1 MALELIIDWQT
12 FETEFR
18 GEKISMEIR
27 PFKRKAMMAALP
39 YMTNRM
45 PDIKD
50 DMTAQEI
57 GSLADKGFELQ
68 GLAAGFLPQHLRNIT
83 GITINGKP
91 PTIEDLSEEPA
102 LLPLT
107 LEIITQIASISNLN
121 QGEVKNSG
129 GLSGSMEEQA
139 GTEQ

>member
-1 MALELIIDWQT
+1 MALELIIGWQS

-39 YMTNRM
+39 YITKRM

-50 DMTAQEI
+50 DMTDQEL
-57 GSLADKGFELQ
+57 GNLADKGFELQ
-68 GLAAGFLPQHLRNIT
+68 GLAAGFLPQHVQNIT

-107 LEIITQIASISNLN
+107 LAIITQIASISSLN

-129 GLSGSMEEQA
+129 GPSGSMEEQA